1 MSAPILPSAFSA
13 ACAASAGQSLAHSG
27 AMIGFVAGTRIATPM
42 GYVAVERLSSGD
54 LVLTADGRHAR
65 LTSVALHHVEEVT
78 RDTAPVRF
86 AIGKM
91 DNMRPLRMAQ
101 GHCIRVEGWRAEL
114 MFDAPAVLAPA
125 SAFVDGV
132 DVVIEDDAGPLTY
145 VNLMFDGHEVVL
157 AENVACETLCPDTDE
172 AKQTLPMTKATT
184 AIGTGMPHAATIP
197 SVSAIEAR
205 LLLAP

>member
-13 ACAASAGQSLAHSG
+13 ACAASTGQSLVNCG

-42 GYVAVERLSSGD
+42 GYVAVERLSAGD
-54 LVLTADGRHAR
+54 LVLTADGHHAR

-78 RDTAPVRF
+78 PDTAPVRF

-114 MFDAPAVLAPA
+114 MFDAAAVLAPA

-132 DVVIEDDAGPLTY
+132 DVVIEDAAGPLTY
-145 VNLMFDGHEVVL
+145 VNLMFDTQEVVL
-157 AENVACETLCPDTDE
+157 AENVACETFCPDTDK
-172 AKQTLPMTKATT
+172 ARHSTPMTEATA
-184 AIGTGMPHAATIP
+184 AIGARMPASVGLP

-205 LLLAP
+205 LLLAA